1 MVANQWSNDA
11 MVMIHRSGLVP
22 ELTTPNPPTADNVQK
37 VNPFQRP
44 PTGRL
49 MTMSSKVGE
58 NSSSLQVVECADR
71 IIVYHTIR
79 PLSAHYLPIIPI
91 ISPSTVPAAQ
101 TWGPNPGLVKIPP
114 ATPLP
119 SHHHSTTTTPSP
131 FTNTTVVSPHH
142 YLTNITPSP
151 Y

>member
-1 MVANQWSNDA
+1 MVANHWSNDA

-37 VNPFQRP
+37 VNPFHRP

-91 ISPSTVPAAQ
+91 ISPSTVPAVLQ
-101 TWGPNPGLVKIPP
+101 TWRPSPGLVKIPP
-114 ATPLP
+114 NPTPGP
-119 SHHHSTTTTPSP
+119 CHHLRYKGLNSSSTT
-131 FTNTTVVSPHH
+131 
-142 YLTNITPSP
+142 LT
-151 Y
+151 